1 VGGETEITIGT
12 SNDALATIAGLKQR
26 VESLEEAIGKLL
38 LERDNNTA
46 AQETRGTRDNC
57 CVTFTD
63 ASPDLERALAQD
75 RGSNC
80 CVTFKTSDSKKGPSH
95 HILKV
100 VIIGALFI
108 TIVLTVLIVKLADA
122 NSARAHMEEKSYHA
136 QGPYSNQGRP

>member
-1 VGGETEITIGT
+1 MGT

-38 LERDNNTA
+38 LEKDNNAA
-46 AQETRGTRDNC
+46 AQDTLAKRDNC

-63 ASPDLERALAQD
+63 ASPDLERALTQD

-80 CVTFKTSDSKKGPSH
+80 CVTFRTSDAKKSPSH
-95 HILKV
+95 VVMRL

-108 TIVLTVLIVKLADA
+108 TIVLTVLTVKLADA
-122 NSARAHMEEKSYHA
+122 NAAHARMERQKAYHV
-136 QGPYSNQGRP
+136 